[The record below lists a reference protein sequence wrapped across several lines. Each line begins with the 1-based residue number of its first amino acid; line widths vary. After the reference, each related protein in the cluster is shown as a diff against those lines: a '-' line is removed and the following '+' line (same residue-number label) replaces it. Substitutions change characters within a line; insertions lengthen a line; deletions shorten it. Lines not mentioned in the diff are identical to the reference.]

1 MCSLMLLLVS
11 ECCLVLFVF
20 HVQLAMGDPY
30 FSRTSIS
37 HAIEILLS
45 GVLPIINT

>member
-11 ECCLVLFVF
+11 ECLVLFVF